1 MAKETIKNVR
11 DLPSWFVLTKYDGT
25 KTLDAAGWYEQLKVR
40 SEILW
45 YLIYERETESEL
57 YETALNKIYETPIVD
72 VMSNFELNLLFAD
85 GNINEFR
92 SKSIRYSLGVQMTTV
107 RQHYQTEHNIEIEKR
122 NYARDFFKDV
132 FEFDADD
139 MLADLELR
147 YPYQD
152 WLDEPID
159 NNQSEPHNYFVNI
172 RVNMALP
179 YKVLINQFESLIAGL
194 SSELDERGVSI
205 RSKIRLDF
213 ESWNKFAILPY
224 LDLLIWSMS
233 EGKKIPNRV
242 VADAIFRLGEGGEE
256 VVRKTTQKLASLVL
270 TDSHLQF
277 LASIAAQEIVER
289 N

>member
-92 SKSIRYSLGVQMTTV
+92 SKSTRYSLGVQMTTV

-159 NNQSEPHNYFVNI
+159 NNQSEPHKYFVNI

-270 TDSHLQF
+270 TDSHLQL